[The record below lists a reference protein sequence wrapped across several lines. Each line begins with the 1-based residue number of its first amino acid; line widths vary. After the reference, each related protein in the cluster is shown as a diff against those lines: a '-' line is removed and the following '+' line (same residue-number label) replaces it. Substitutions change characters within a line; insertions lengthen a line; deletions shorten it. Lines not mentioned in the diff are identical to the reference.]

1 MNNRAEF
8 DYKKYLQLIIKHRY
22 LFVALSLLLMTAA
35 TVMTCLKPDRYEA
48 RCTVFIEKSIIN
60 ELVKGIAVAPSFD
73 DKLRVLS
80 YSMTSRALLLK
91 VFDDLKLNTG
101 SGDPVQKEKMVKDFQ
116 KRTDVKLKD
125 QQGIFIISFVDRDPR
140 LARDYV
146 NTLVRRYIE
155 ESTSSKREESSDAT
169 KVLEEQIAA
178 VKARLD
184 ESEALVDG
192 FRRNN
197 AGVLGQS
204 EGTLLAEI
212 SEAQEKIED
221 VQQKRQ
227 QLESMLVVAK
237 KSDPMQAK
245 LASLLGR
252 QKELSLVYTELHPE
266 VVSLESEIAFVREQL
281 ASGRSRSD
289 LASAP
294 SAEVQKI
301 SMEINSLRAVE
312 KSQRR
317 IIASKQQLL
326 RSIPAARSNLGEVE
340 RELNSQKTLYGQ
352 LMARLTQT
360 ELAKDMGVQDKSTTF
375 RLVEPAI
382 LPVSPVDQKR
392 SRMLLLGIMGS
403 LVGSLG
409 LLVLRDY
416 LDSSV
421 RSVDALKAL
430 GVQVLAVVP
439 VIETQAEVQ
448 AVRRRDIWFFTL
460 AGTYFVGI
468 LATVSLELMR

>member
-22 LFVALSLLLMTAA
+22 MFVALSLLLMTAA
-35 TVMTCLKPDRYEA
+35 LAMTYMKPDRYEA
-48 RCTVFIEKSIIN
+48 RCTVFIEKSILN

-101 SGDPVQKEKMVKDFQ
+101 ADPVQKEKMVKDFQ

-125 QQGIFIISFVDRDPR
+125 QQGIFIISFVDGDPR

-146 NTLVRRYIE
+146 NTLVRRYLE

-169 KVLEEQIAA
+169 KVLEEQIAS
-178 VKARLD
+178 VKAKLD
-184 ESEALVDG
+184 ESESLVDS

-197 AGVLGQS
+197 AGVLGQND
-204 EGTLLAEI
+204 GALLAEI
-212 SEAQEKIED
+212 NEAQEKIDD

-227 QLESMLVVAK
+227 QLESMLVMAK
-237 KSDPMQAK
+237 KNDPMQAR
-245 LASLLGR
+245 LASLLNR
-252 QKELSLVYTELHPE
+252 QKELSVVYTESHPE
-266 VVSLESEIAFVREQL
+266 VVSLESEIAYVREQL
-281 ASGRSRSD
+281 SSGRSRSD
-289 LASAP
+289 LAAAP

-301 SMEINSLRAVE
+301 ALEINSLRGAE
-312 KSQRR
+312 RSQRR
-317 IIASKQQLL
+317 LIASKQQLL
-326 RSIPAARSNLGEVE
+326 RSIPSARSNLGEVE

-352 LMARLTQT
+352 LMARLAQT

-382 LPVSPVDQKR
+382 LPVSPLDQKR
-392 SRMLLLGIMGS
+392 PSKLLAGIIAS
-403 LVGSLG
+403 LLGSLG

-421 RSVDALKAL
+421 RSVDALKSL
-430 GVQVLAVVP
+430 GVPVLAVVP
-439 VIETQAEVQ
+439 TIETQAEVQ

-460 AGTYFVGI
+460 AGTYFIGV